1 MTDAPARLESVNRIR
16 QIRRDWTE
24 DTRARVAAGEDFVVC
39 NGDECE
45 ELMIAMDIPF
55 IAVNYWNFLI
65 VAQRK
70 ADYYYNV
77 LRERGHLNDDFFA
90 LGYAATLDPSQAPW
104 GGLPA
109 PTLIVGST
117 RFESELRICELWA
130 KEVGC
135 PCIPLDFSFP
145 EPIAKRLPWEWPDR
159 MFNEWDKFVDSNRL
173 EHRWS
178 EERQVIRHLE
188 RATGKSFSI
197 AELARVCDLIN
208 EQMDWW
214 QKAQDLIA
222 GAKRCPVT
230 IRDQMS
236 MYQAMW
242 HRGTELGV
250 DLIKGYHDE
259 VEERV
264 RNGVAAVPNEKIRF
278 YYGSQ
283 TPPWATEIE
292 QKYGAT
298 AVACYYTGIPKLYA
312 RAFDPDDPMMA
323 LAARHMLLFS
333 FGPTRMIREAVA
345 HRCDAVIGIEP
356 HRSEYPSTEERE
368 CEAAGLPFLALPR
381 EADDAEIVDMVS
393 RFFEDRFAASP
404 DEMNAA

>member
-1 MTDAPARLESVNRIR
+1 MTVIPDRLASVNRIR

-24 DTRARVAAGEDFVVC
+24 ETRARVAAGEDFVVC

-55 IAVNYWNFLI
+55 IAINYWNFLI
-65 VAQRK
+65 VAQK
-70 ADYYYNV
+70 KTDHYFKL
-77 LRERGHLNDDFFA
+77 LRERGHYGDDFFA

-104 GGLPA
+104 GGLPN

-130 KEVGC
+130 QEVGC

-145 EPIAKRLPWEWPDR
+145 EPIAKRLPSDWPDH
-159 MFNEWDKFVDSNRL
+159 MFTDWVKFVDADRL
-173 EHRWS
+173 AHRWS
-178 EERQVIRHLE
+178 EERVLIRHLE
-188 RATGKSFSI
+188 RKTGKSFSV
-197 AELARVCDLIN
+197 ADLARVCDLIN
-208 EQMDWW
+208 EQMSWW
-214 QKAQDLIA
+214 NKAQMLIA
-222 GAKRCPVT
+222 KADRCPVG

-236 MYQAMW
+236 IYQAMW
-242 HRGTELGV
+242 HRGSELGV
-250 DLIKGYHDE
+250 ELIKDYHDE

-264 RNGVAAVPNEKIRF
+264 KNGVVAVPNERIRL

-292 QKYGAT
+292 ERYGAAT
-298 AVACYYTGIPKLYA
+298 VACYYTGIPALYG
-312 RAFDPDDPMMA
+312 RQFDPGDPMMA

-333 FGPTRMIREAVA
+333 IGPDRIIRDAKL

-356 HRSEYPSTEERE
+356 HRGAYPSLDERE

-381 EADDAEIVDMVS
+381 EASDPEIVDMVS
-393 RFFEDRFAASP
+393 RFIEDRLLASS
-404 DEMNAA
+404 EKLNAG